1 MKEFKGK
8 TAVVTGAASGIGRS
22 LSKAFALRGA
32 NVVMAD
38 IEANSLASAREE
50 VAALGGE
57 AIDVPTDVTQ
67 EDHVFALADTA
78 WDRFGNVHVVCN
90 NAGVLIRGNTLDA
103 ERKDWE
109 WILAVNLWG
118 VIHGVRAFVPRMR
131 GSGEDGHIV
140 NTASEA
146 GHFAGDG
153 YGVYNT
159 SKFAVVGLT
168 ESLAR
173 DLRGTR
179 IGVSMLCPGQVETG
193 IFTNTNRPADFRKE
207 VGDLP
212 MDRRVA
218 ENVMEPDDVAAK
230 VIFGIETGSL
240 YVFSHEDEARLL
252 ISKRTDRLLR
262 AVHAR

>member
-1 MKEFKGK
+1 MKDFNGK
-8 TAVVTGAASGIGRS
+8 TAVVTGAASGI
-22 LSKAFALRGA
+22 SKALSLAFAARGA
-32 NVVMAD
+32 KVVLAD
-38 IEANSLASAREE
+38 VEANALEAARADVE
-50 VAALGGE
+50 AAGTE
-57 AIDVPTDVTQ
+57 AIAVTTDVTDEGQ
-67 EDHVFALADTA
+67 VQALADAA
-78 WDRFGNVHVVCN
+78 WDRFGAVHVVCN
-90 NAGVLIRGNTLDA
+90 NAGVLIRGNMLDA

-109 WILAVNLWG
+109 WIMGVNVWG
-118 VIHGVRAFVPRMR
+118 VINGVRAFVPRMR
-131 GSGEDGHIV
+131 GSGEEGHIV

-173 DLRGTR
+173 DLRNTR

-193 IFTNTNRPADFRKE
+193 IFTNTNRPEDYQKDAEDA
-207 VGDLP
+207 P

-230 VIFGIETGSL
+230 VIAGIEAGAL

-252 ISKRTDRLLR
+252 IDKRNGRIMR
-262 AVHAR
+262 AVGG

>member
-1 MKEFKGK
+1 MKDFNGK
-8 TAVVTGAASGIGRS
+8 TAVVTGAASGIGRA
-22 LSKAFALRGA
+22 LSVSFAQRGA

-38 IEANSLASAREE
+38 VEAGSLEAARAEL
-50 VAALGGE
+50 AAMGGDTLG
-57 AIDVPTDVTQ
+57 VPTDVTK
-67 EDHVFALADTA
+67 EEAVDALADAA
-78 WDRFGNVHVVCN
+78 WERFGGVNIVCN
-90 NAGVLIRGNTLDA
+90 NAGVLIRGNMLDA

-109 WILAVNLWG
+109 WILGVNLWG
-118 VIHGVRAFVPRMR
+118 VVNGVRAFVPRMIA
-131 GSGEDGHIV
+131 SGEEGYIV

-173 DLRGTR
+173 DLRNTK

-193 IFTNTNRPADFRKE
+193 IFTNTNRPSEFQKE
-207 VGDLP
+207 GDDDP

-218 ENVMEPDDVAAK
+218 ENVMEPADVAAK
-230 VIFGIETGSL
+230 VLAGVEAGEL
-240 YVFSHEDEARLL
+240 YIFSHEDEGRMLIEKRHSRLM
-252 ISKRTDRLLR
+252 R
-262 AVHAR
+262 AVGG

>member
-1 MKEFKGK
+1 MKDFEGK

-22 LSKAFALRGA
+22 LALAFAGRGA

-38 IEANSLASAREE
+38 VEAGSLAAARDQ
-50 VAALGGE
+50 VAAVGGE
-57 AIDVPTDVTQ
+57 VIDVPTDVTK
-67 EDHVFALADTA
+67 EDQVFALADTA
-78 WDRFGNVHVVCN
+78 WERFGAVHVVCN
-90 NAGVLIRGNTLDA
+90 NAGVLIRGDTLDA

-109 WILAVNLWG
+109 WILGVNLWG

-131 GSGEDGHIV
+131 DSGEEGHIV

-173 DLRGTR
+173 DLRNTK

-193 IFTNTNRPADFRKE
+193 IFTNTNRPEDYQKDDEDA
-207 VGDLP
+207 L

-230 VIFGIETGSL
+230 VIAGIEAGAL
-240 YVFSHEDEARLL
+240 YVFSHEDEARML
-252 ISKRTDRLLR
+252 IDKRNGRLMR
-262 AVHAR
+262 AVAG

>member
-1 MKEFKGK
+1 MKDFEGK

-22 LSKAFALRGA
+22 LALAFAGRGA

-38 IEANSLASAREE
+38 VEAGSLAAARDQ
-50 VAALGGE
+50 VAAVGGE
-57 AIDVPTDVTQ
+57 VIDVPTDVTK
-67 EDHVFALADTA
+67 EDQVFALADTA
-78 WDRFGNVHVVCN
+78 WERFGAVHVVCN
-90 NAGVLIRGNTLDA
+90 NAGVLIRGDTLDA

-109 WILAVNLWG
+109 WILGVNLWG
-118 VIHGVRAFVPRMR
+118 VIHGVRAFVPQMR
-131 GSGEDGHIV
+131 DSGEEGHIV

-173 DLRGTR
+173 DLRNTK

-193 IFTNTNRPADFRKE
+193 IFTNTNRPAAFRKE
-207 VGDLP
+207 SADAP
-212 MDRRVA
+212 MDRRIA
-218 ENVMEPDDVAAK
+218 ENVQEPADVAAK
-230 VIFGIETGSL
+230 VIAGIEDGAL
-240 YVFSHEDEARLL
+240 YVFSHEDEARQL
-252 ISKRTDRLLR
+252 ITKRNGRLMR
-262 AVHAR
+262 SVGG